1 MNLHVFVLFPY
12 VNYCSH
18 FLLIE
23 YLAYSPVA
31 DETISSEAVSGNIVN
46 NEYSLM
52 NCIVDGEGRQRVV
65 E

>member
-1 MNLHVFVLFPY
+1 M
-12 VNYCSH
+12 
-18 FLLIE
+18 
-23 YLAYSPVA
+23 A
-31 DETISSEAVSGNIVN
+31 DETISSEAVIGNIVN